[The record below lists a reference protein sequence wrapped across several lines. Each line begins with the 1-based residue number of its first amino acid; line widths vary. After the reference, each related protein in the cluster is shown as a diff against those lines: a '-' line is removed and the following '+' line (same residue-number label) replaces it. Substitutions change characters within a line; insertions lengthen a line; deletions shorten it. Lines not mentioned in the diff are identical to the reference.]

1 MRGERCHEDS
11 VQQGPG
17 QLFSP
22 GFRREPVRLVLRYVR
37 CRSDVCRIGRLGLF
51 DPPEQV
57 SNSRNFREVLL
68 GNPKSQN
75 ALEFEAQVQP
85 FQRVDAEIELWVRSP
100 TSSRASHIGLAGRA
114 TPPLSAS
121 PKLTSLD
128 AGGGVEEQNPDPL
141 ASRS

>member
-1 MRGERCHEDS
+1 MAGSPAGALTLPLASEMRGERCHEDS

-37 CRSDVCRIGRLGLF
+37 CRSDVCRIGRHGLF

-85 FQRVDAEIELWVRSP
+85 FQRVDAEIELWVRVQRQAARRIS
-100 TSSRASHIGLAGRA
+100 GLQDAPRRRRFRLH
-114 TPPLSAS
+114 LS
-121 PKLTSLD
+121 
-128 AGGGVEEQNPDPL
+128 
-141 ASRS
+141 